1 MLAIT
6 PKLGVNAY
14 NNIQKTPDVETPRVT
29 KHHMKYHLHLLIL
42 PMRNPLK

>member
-14 NNIQKTPDVETPRVT
+14 NNEQKTPDVETPRVNQNT
-29 KHHMKYHLHLLIL
+29 T
-42 PMRNPLK
+42 